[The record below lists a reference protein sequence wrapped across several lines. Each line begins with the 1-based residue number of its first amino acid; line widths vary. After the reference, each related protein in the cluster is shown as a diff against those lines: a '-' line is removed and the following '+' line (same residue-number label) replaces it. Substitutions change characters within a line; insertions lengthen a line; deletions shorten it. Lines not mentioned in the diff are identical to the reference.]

1 MKDECTGSYT
11 PCCSF
16 GPQDYMYVRLTFT
29 WVFKRFYRM
38 LTKYFL
44 RCSMIEFFTKSG
56 LAEPNILVWSSFCKP
71 KWYLQHPLYT
81 ELDLCLT
88 KQKEANVWSAF
99 NLIYNIFLTNY
110 AGNMLSTRI
119 ITKEWKKLQMIV
131 KFLEW
136 FQRGK
141 RRKWGFTVG
150 FFEWITWKIV

>member
-1 MKDECTGSYT
+1 MYFHTYVAPRVTDLSMLVKITKASEGWVHRKFT

-44 RCSMIEFFTKSG
+44 RYSMIEFFTKSG
-56 LAEPNILVWSSFCKP
+56 LAEPKILVWSSFCKP
-71 KWYLQHPLYT
+71 KWYLQHPLCT

-99 NLIYNIFLTNY
+99 NLIYNIF
-110 AGNMLSTRI
+110 
-119 ITKEWKKLQMIV
+119 
-131 KFLEW
+131 
-136 FQRGK
+136 
-141 RRKWGFTVG
+141 
-150 FFEWITWKIV
+150 